1 MRRTMPASGWRVRYV
16 RRRMKIR
23 KQPKRMPTKIMWVEV
38 VRMVEREIQLMRTAM
53 RKKRAPRAAS
63 LWVEEAERA

>member
-1 MRRTMPASGWRVRYV
+1 
-16 RRRMKIR
+16 MKIR